1 MNKKLLPIVL
11 LLVIIAFSIH
21 AQSSRETNLMVF
33 NAAED
38 SYVSHFTEDNK
49 WWKYIYDIP
58 ISFFDNGFIVIR
70 KTKTDDVQHEYSVIK
85 KDKYGVFICGIENRW
100 REASL
105 SGDKEY
111 IFCPGLERRKELFGA
126 SESFLV
132 EHSSRSVYCRSF
144 SYDKYDDCI
153 SERSLSRQ
161 YLYVEYDSIGRASS
175 FSFDGFT
182 KDDIITSNRS
192 IRPANPWKASYGNDG
207 KVTELNKQDVVIQFN
222 WSGDTLRYQRMLTR
236 SVSPHY
242 DLYALIV
249 SNPDDAG
256 RWTQEIIYDYDVIE
270 NAYLPM
276 YSIERQFVAEEDY
289 RLYLR
294 AGFDEERVREMKSY
308 EPEDDI
314 YEVKFVEEKPCFQGG
329 DSNAF
334 SKWVNSRLVYPEIA
348 KENGVQGK
356 VTLQFT
362 INTDGSVSDV
372 KVLRGV
378 DPSLDKEAVRV
389 VSSSPKWTPGKQ
401 RDKPVAV
408 TYTFPVIF
416 QLK

>member
-1 MNKKLLPIVL
+1 MGLRHC
-11 LLVIIAFSIH
+11 LLVFLLSIISFSIR

-38 SYVSHFTEDNK
+38 SYVSHFTEDAQ

-58 ISFFDNGFIVIR
+58 ISFFDNGFIVIK
-70 KTKTDDVQHEYSVIK
+70 KTKMDDVQHEYSVIR
-85 KDKYGVFICGIENRW
+85 KDKYGVFICGVEDRW
-100 REASL
+100 SGADL

-126 SESFLV
+126 PESFLV
-132 EHSSRSVYCRSF
+132 EHSARSVYCRSF

-161 YLYVEYDSIGRASS
+161 YLYVEYDSIGRASL
-175 FSFDGFT
+175 FSFNGFT
-182 KDDIITSNRS
+182 KDEIITSNRS
-192 IRPANPWKASYGNDG
+192 IRPTNPWKASYGNDG

-222 WSGDTLRYQRMLTR
+222 WSGDTLRYQRMLNR
-236 SVSPHY
+236 SLSPHY
-242 DLYALIV
+242 DLFALIV
-249 SNPDDAG
+249 SNPDEAE

-270 NAYLPM
+270 NAYMPM
-276 YSIERQFVAEEDY
+276 YSIERRFVAEEDY

-308 EPEDDI
+308 EPEDDV

-329 DSNAF
+329 DPNAF
-334 SKWVNSRLVYPEIA
+334 TKWVNSRLVYPKIA

-356 VTLQFT
+356 VTIQFT
-362 INTDGSVSDV
+362 INTDGSVSNV

-389 VSSSPKWTPGKQ
+389 VSSSPKWAPGKQ
-401 RDKPVAV
+401 KDKPVAV

-416 QLK
+416 QLR